1 MTSREYFV
9 NVLNAHI
16 SEEMDTTSTL
26 MIERL
31 DAKNAKRKTRKST
44 ESKDKRESRE
54 RRETVLAFLRENFGH
69 IFTRDE
75 VAEHL
80 GISVGQVSAACK
92 VLVANG
98 LVSKSEVKSGKSR
111 KVVYS
116 AIGEDSS
123 QYLDREVSV

>member
-16 SEEMDTTSTL
+16 SDEMDATSTL

-31 DAKNAKRKTRKST
+31 DAKNAKRKST

-92 VLVANG
+92 VLVADG
-98 LVSKSEVKSGKSR
+98 LISKSEVKSGKSR

-116 AIGEDSS
+116 AIGEDGS
-123 QYLDREVSV
+123 QYLDYEVSV

>member
-16 SEEMDTTSTL
+16 SEEMDATSTL

-31 DAKNAKRKTRKST
+31 DAKNAKRKST

-92 VLVANG
+92 VLVADG

-123 QYLDREVSV
+123 QYLDHEVSV